1 MEFKADELAEIA
13 NVRDQTRLSYSD
25 LAEQYYG
32 SRALGDELRS
42 AMRTWKRN
50 NEQHRILDPVGR
62 LFGDTLRIPAIP
74 TLVIGDTHAPYQNKD
89 MLMAAFTMA
98 KKRGVQQLVHAGDL
112 VDAASYN
119 SQAKHETVTPIETD
133 IAHARSI
140 LYTAQTFFPKIKMVP
155 GNHDFYYIKK
165 TDMSFE
171 RFIKEVVLEHKYTHK
186 FETTE
191 FDYLFYDDFAVI
203 GHLSSGY
210 DVTPGKVAANIAQKY
225 DKHALVGHDHLRGF
239 MQADNGKFGI
249 SIGGAFQIGSFWY
262 KERSYN
268 TFPHSMLGFVII
280 ENRHIWQYN
289 EELREVQII

>member
-1 MEFKADELAEIA
+1 MEFTEDILLQVL
-13 NVRDQTRLSYSD
+13 NLRDQKRISYAD
-25 LAEQYYG
+25 LAEQFYG
-32 SRALGDELRS
+32 DRSLGDSLRS
-42 AMRTWKRN
+42 ATRAYKRRN
-50 NEQHRILDPVGR
+50 SIHTILDPIGK
-62 LFGDTLRIPAIP
+62 LFGDTRTVPEKP
-74 TLVIGDTHAPYQNKD
+74 TLVIGDTHCPYQNKKVLLQAFD
-89 MLMAAFTMA
+89 MAR
-98 KKRGVQQLVHAGDL
+98 KRGVTQLIHVGDL

-119 SQAKHETVTPIETD
+119 SQAKGEQVTPIETD

-140 LYTAQTFFPKIKMVP
+140 LYTAYSMGFETWIVP
-155 GNHDFYYIKK
+155 GNHDMYYTKK
-165 TDMSFE
+165 TDISFS
-171 RFIKEVVLEHKYTHK
+171 RFICEIVLDKRYNDGFH
-186 FETTE
+186 TTE
-191 FDYLFYDDFAVI
+191 FDYVYYGDFAI
-203 GHLSSGY
+203 LGHSSSGY
-210 DVTPGKVAANIAQKY
+210 DPTPGKVAANIAQKY